1 MPVSDTSTQENYGN
15 LSGMNYMQVILV
27 WVVAQKNNLSMCV
40 NELWR
45 QGPFHVNIAISCGLK
60 SLTMN
65 MGLRVQNT
73 NKELNLM

>member
-45 QGPFHVNIAISCGLK
+45 GPFHVNIAISCGLK